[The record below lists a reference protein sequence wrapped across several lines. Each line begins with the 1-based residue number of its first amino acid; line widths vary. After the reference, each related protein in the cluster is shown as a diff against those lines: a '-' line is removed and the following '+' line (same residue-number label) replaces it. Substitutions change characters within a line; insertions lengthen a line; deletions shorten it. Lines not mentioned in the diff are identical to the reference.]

1 MIFSLCLFAEP
12 RDTAVMFLI
21 NVSKSKW
28 YTDLCWFTTHCGS
41 NIRTVALRIINTE
54 QLVMVD
60 LMLLFGSD
68 E

>member
-1 MIFSLCLFAEP
+1 MYLSPNGI
-12 RDTAVMFLI
+12 LI
-21 NVSKSKW
+21 YVV
-28 YTDLCWFTTHCGS
+28 TTHRGS
-41 NIRTVALRIINTE
+41 DIRTVALRIINME